1 MKTRTVTI
9 LLAAMLA
16 LAFQAN
22 AQDYVFKVLVNKGN
36 NVVKVGKDWTPLK
49 TGATLK
55 SSDEIKLVD
64 NSYLGLIHS
73 TGKPL
78 EIKLPGT
85 YTVTALSAKVG
96 PGATVLNKYTDFI
109 LSSNSDEAKK
119 NRLSAT
125 GAVHRGGNSTKIYL
139 PKSDFAVFFEDSV
152 VLDWE
157 KEEGSAPVTYVV
169 TLKSMF
175 GDELFKTETTKETVS
190 LHLADPSF
198 INEDNII
205 VEVYPKGQEN
215 KAPDPP
221 YMVKRLSAADRER
234 IKPMLA
240 ELAGQ
245 ADQKSALS
253 KLSLAGFYEQNKLI
267 IDAGS
272 AYLEA
277 MQLAPDVP
285 EYREYYKEFLIR
297 NNIITEKKD
306 K

>member
-1 MKTRTVTI
+1 MKTRIVTI
-9 LLAAMLA
+9 LLASILGLGTAA
-16 LAFQAN
+16 K

-36 NVVKVGKDWTPLK
+36 NVVKAGKDWQPIK
-49 TGATLK
+49 TGSTLK
-55 SSDEIKLVD
+55 SSDEVKLVD

-85 YTVTALSAKVG
+85 YKVTDLSAKVG

-109 LSSNSDEAKK
+109 LSSNSAEAKK

-125 GAVHRGGNSTKIYL
+125 GAVHRGGNTTKIFL
-139 PKSDFAVFFEDSV
+139 PKSEFAVFYEDSV

-157 KEEGSAPVTYVV
+157 KEESAAPVTYVV
-169 TLKSMF
+169 VLKSMF
-175 GDELFKTETTKETVS
+175 GDELFKTETSKETVA

-205 VEVYPKGQEN
+205 IEVYPKGQEN
-215 KAPDPP
+215 KTPDPP
-221 YMVKRLSAADRER
+221 YMVKRVSTADRAR
-234 IKPMLA
+234 IQPLLS

-245 ADQKSALS
+245 SDQNSALS

-277 MQLAPDVP
+277 IQLAPDVQ
-285 EYREYYKEFLIR
+285 EYKDYYKEFLIR
-297 NNIITEKKD
+297 NNIIAEKKN
-306 K
+306 